1 VTRRYFLL
9 FLAVLAL
16 GLALGFATR
25 SGRLGPRASRTSEA
39 APVPRVTVS
48 LTVHDTTVTP
58 ADLVV
63 PLGSRVSLEIANEGR
78 KEVDVALAGYA
89 GRLPAIRVQ
98 PGAVGHGE
106 FTADL
111 PGEDF
116 AWLVNGRPASRLTVA
131 GSHLIEG
138 HR

>member
-1 VTRRYFLL
+1 VTRRYVLL
-9 FLAVLAL
+9 FLAVLVL

-25 SGRLGPRASRTSEA
+25 SGRLRPRAPRTSEA
-39 APVPRVTVS
+39 GPAPRVTVS

-63 PLGSRVSLEIANEGR
+63 PLGSRVSLEVANEGR
-78 KEVDVALAGYA
+78 EEVDLALAGYA

-98 PGAVGHGE
+98 PGAVARGE

>member
-16 GLALGFATR
+16 GVALGYATH
-25 SGRLGPRASRTSEA
+25 SGRLGPRASRHSGV
-39 APVPRVTVS
+39 APVPRVAVS
-48 LTVHDTTVTP
+48 LTVHDSTVTP

-63 PLGSRVSLEIANEGR
+63 PLGSRISLEIANEGR
-78 KEVDVALAGYA
+78 DVVELALAGYA
-89 GRLPAIRVQ
+89 GRLPVIRVE

-116 AWLVNGRPASRLTVA
+116 AWLVNGRPSSRLTVA

>member
-1 VTRRYFLL
+1 VTRRYILL
-9 FLAVLAL
+9 FLAVLVL

-25 SGRLGPRASRTSEA
+25 SGRLRPRAPRTSEA
-39 APVPRVTVS
+39 GPAPRVTVS

-63 PLGSRVSLEIANEGR
+63 PLGSRVSLEVANEGR
-78 KEVDVALAGYA
+78 EEVDLALAGYA

-98 PGAVGHGE
+98 PGAVARGE

>member
-1 VTRRYFLL
+1 MTRRYFLL

-16 GLALGFATR
+16 GLALGYATR
-25 SGRLGPRASRTSEA
+25 SGRLGPRASRTSEV
-39 APVPRVTVS
+39 APVRRVAVS
-48 LTVHDTTVTP
+48 LTVHDSTVTP
-58 ADLVV
+58 ADAVV
-63 PLGSRVSLEIANEGR
+63 PLGSRVSLP
-78 KEVDVALAGYA
+78 V
-89 GRLPAIRVQ
+89 IRVE

-116 AWLVNGRPASRLTVA
+116 AWLVNGRPSSRLTVA
-131 GSHLIEG
+131 GSHLVEG

>member
-1 VTRRYFLL
+1 MTRRYFLL

-16 GLALGFATR
+16 GLALGYATR
-25 SGRLGPRASRTSEA
+25 SGRLGPRASRISEI
-39 APVPRVTVS
+39 APVPRVAVS
-48 LTVHDTTVTP
+48 LAVHDSTVTP
-58 ADLVV
+58 ADAVV
-63 PLGSRVSLEIANEGR
+63 PLGSRVSLEIRIE
-78 KEVDVALAGYA
+78 
-89 GRLPAIRVQ
+89 
-98 PGAVGHGE
+98 PGAIGHGE

-116 AWLVNGRPASRLTVA
+116 AWLVNGRPLGRLTVA